1 MPDEEFRAEL
11 EAWLAEHT
19 PAAVERGDATAWQR
33 ELVDAGYAMVTWP
46 VGCGGRAGTAGQQQ
60 IVADALAGYESLP
73 RPNLS
78 AIGMSMTAPTILAHG
93 HEEQQRQWLV
103 PLVTGEHQWC
113 QLFSEPGAG
122 SDLAGLTTRA
132 VRDGDEWVVNG
143 QKVWSTFAHLADY
156 GILLARTDAD
166 VPKHRGITYFLIDMH
181 QPGVEVR
188 PLRQM
193 TGGAEFNE
201 VFLTDAR
208 VPHENVLGTVNGGWA
223 VAMTTLANER
233 SLMGSIGSGGMG
245 GRAGGR
251 RRQGAP
257 APLHGTKAL
266 IALARERG
274 CADDPVIRQRLAD
287 AWVRDQIARYLVM
300 RIQGAASRGRIADA
314 EMSIMKL
321 MAAKQAKRVAELA
334 LTIEGPYGALTGDDA
349 LERGDWQGR
358 FLSAPSLRIAGGSD
372 QVQRNVIGERTLG
385 LPPEPRVDKDV
396 PFRDVLK
403 NPARPRSD
411 A

>member
-1 MPDEEFRAEL
+1 
-11 EAWLAEHT
+11 
-19 PAAVERGDATAWQR
+19 
-33 ELVDAGYAMVTWP
+33 
-46 VGCGGRAGTAGQQQ
+46 
-60 IVADALAGYESLP
+60 
-73 RPNLS
+73 
-78 AIGMSMTAPTILAHG
+78 MSMTAPTILAHG
-93 HEEQQRQWLV
+93 TEEQQRQWLV

-132 VRDGDEWVVNG
+132 VRDGDEWIVNG

-266 IALARERG
+266 IAMAQERG

-287 AWVRDQIARYLVM
+287 AWARDQIARYLVM
-300 RIQGAASRGRIADA
+300 RVQGAASRGRIPDA

-334 LTIEGPYGALTGDDA
+334 LTIEGPYGALTDDDA
-349 LERGDWQGR
+349 LAHGDWQGR

-411 A
+411 T